1 MASTTTVASKTA
13 TSASRSGEGP
23 YRPEET
29 TSASVPYTPTG
40 STSTRP
46 PTVPRPKAAQGKKK
60 VGARSTPIKAAP
72 ASVEPFGGLSS
83 QLDGPFAPQRYD
95 LRFTKERIGVLSTP
109 FKSTITDYLQ
119 TAFDEVPD
127 PTPMAISPLPSKTP
141 TAGAQVPTFAC
152 GLAGTYGS
160 GNTQRTANPVA
171 TPTDP
176 KPIDHT
182 TPVFTNVA
190 SEKRFKSFFPSDE
203 DDSPLRAKNPGV
215 RFTVDSTLSA
225 EETPAAAR
233 KAPAA
238 HKINPR
244 STDDRHPDTVASHGP
259 LASTQ
264 PAVATR
270 LLKPEQQPTSAV
282 PHMTILKRD
291 PVAPRHRLSTD
302 DTTAPP
308 PLPPKQERT
317 DDSGSD
323 GDDGESDD
331 TRPPN
336 SPSGGDPFDAGPFSD
351 PNGVPSVGYITLSI
365 YLFAFTMHSPTP
377 DAFGHGFLV
386 MLPRLTDGTFPDCYE
401 VSETSRI
408 YQHLD
413 HWTCALQPG
422 SAGEDFLQHAAGF
435 PPRPERRDQS
445 LPLLTT
451 PGSRFQFRLPPR
463 RKIIPAPPVKDA
475 DVLPNPSVVA
485 SAERARRS
493 LHSPSGLT
501 DSPGRT
507 SVLLSGPSHNSSDNG
522 PREQTPAPLLRHSR
536 GPSESSSR
544 QSYRRRE
551 TAYSDTSDEPV
562 PTTGLNPAFSK
573 EEVKTYRMANALPIL
588 KATDMTKDVPE
599 ILSFR
604 MSLINAHRSMVTDS
618 VDDRGP
624 SEGGVRKFHDLDIT
638 PLQVAERMSLLQA
651 TYNRRSVV
659 TVATAVIVMTITTL
673 VDYHLDALTLVKTS
687 VRASSS
693 SPLAPLAA
701 LMTVVQTL
709 IVMTVVPNRRD
720 ERRPDEPTRARSSS
734 RDRALMPCHR
744 CKQTGHLRDDCPYAA
759 EIDALIAKKYDPSLP
774 TSFTDQPPDSTPVPL
789 LFDFKKSSP
798 NLHVYGLNWG
808 FFNALNS
815 LFAELGAQHIS
826 RIGSDAFFTHLKE
839 YEKNKVVF
847 EQIFCSTFEHTSHFV
862 WVFVKP
868 LSKELRAFV
877 SSKSEYKRVH
887 GHVICVRSVTPP
899 LPHITPTVARTLRMQ
914 QLARP
919 SPFKVHL
926 APTPPPKELVS
937 PTTSGAFSDADEPAS
952 PVPDTL
958 ESSSQS
964 TPSLFDPPGGSAA
977 SATEPNSRVEED

>member
-46 PTVPRPKAAQGKKK
+46 STVPRPKAAQGKKK

-127 PTPMAISPLPSKTP
+127 PTPMAISPLPAKTP
-141 TAGAQVPTFAC
+141 AAGAQVPTFAR

-176 KPIDHT
+176 KPIGHT

-215 RFTVDSTLSA
+215 RFTVDSILSA

-282 PHMTILKRD
+282 PRMTILKCD

-336 SPSGGDPFDAGPFSD
+336 SPPGGDPFDADPFSD
-351 PNGVPSVGYITLSI
+351 PNGVPSVGYLTLSI

-413 HWTCALQPG
+413 HWYATTVRPGFLRRSVLWAASILRHCGRTPATALWIPGSFFLPRDDDPRDGVAWPTIVHLTLRDNPGFRSVPAPFAYFAVQAIDTEFDFISGLFVVEDRALQPG

-435 PPRPERRDQS
+435 PPRPERRDQWVAWALS
-445 LPLLTT
+445 ILKIPPTATT
-451 PGSRFQFRLPPR
+451 PGSQFQFCLPPR

-485 SAERARRS
+485 SAERAR
-493 LHSPSGLT
+493 
-501 DSPGRT
+501 
-507 SVLLSGPSHNSSDNG
+507 
-522 PREQTPAPLLRHSR
+522 
-536 GPSESSSR
+536 
-544 QSYRRRE
+544 
-551 TAYSDTSDEPV
+551 
-562 PTTGLNPAFSK
+562 
-573 EEVKTYRMANALPIL
+573 
-588 KATDMTKDVPE
+588 
-599 ILSFR
+599 
-604 MSLINAHRSMVTDS
+604 SMVTDS

-624 SEGGVRKFHDLDIT
+624 VYLDDSSFFVGLLSIKNFETLSGRNFFHSLKSLQKLRWTSFLKQFDSHFLGPTADEKIRNTWINYRWPNAAVDSPVVALNQLSLLNEHLKEPYDETRLKEYLIHSCRDELLHYQTVAEPFFTAEGGVRKFHDLDIT

-659 TVATAVIVMTITTL
+659 TVMTITTL

-709 IVMTVVPNRRD
+709 IVMTVVPTD
-720 ERRPDEPTRARSSS
+720 EMNAV
-734 RDRALMPCHR
+734 LM
-744 CKQTGHLRDDCPYAA
+744 
-759 EIDALIAKKYDPSLP
+759 
-774 TSFTDQPPDSTPVPL
+774 
-789 LFDFKKSSP
+789 
-798 NLHVYGLNWG
+798 N
-808 FFNALNS
+808 
-815 LFAELGAQHIS
+815 
-826 RIGSDAFFTHLKE
+826 
-839 YEKNKVVF
+839 
-847 EQIFCSTFEHTSHFV
+847 
-862 WVFVKP
+862 
-868 LSKELRAFV
+868 
-877 SSKSEYKRVH
+877 
-887 GHVICVRSVTPP
+887 
-899 LPHITPTVARTLRMQ
+899 LRMPVLLHAIEPRCPATAASK
-914 QLARP
+914 LAT
-919 SPFKVHL
+919 S
-926 APTPPPKELVS
+926 A
-937 PTTSGAFSDADEPAS
+937 TTARM
-952 PVPDTL
+952 L
-958 ESSSQS
+958 QRS
-964 TPSLFDPPGGSAA
+964 TPSLLRSMTLLCPLLLLINLQTPRQCLCCLI
-977 SATEPNSRVEED
+977 SRSPVPTFTFMV